1 MTPTR
6 SGTRQW
12 LRGEERRRQLLDV
25 AIAVAARRGLGR
37 TVHTEI
43 AQDACVAVS
52 SVFAY
57 FPTRTE
63 LMSAVVA
70 DVGAFYIDLA
80 HRHHDRAPDPL
91 AAVRSHFLAFAESVE
106 THPDYAQ
113 VWLEWAV
120 LIRCEDGLW
129 DAFLEFQEEI
139 IRIIARSI
147 RKSQKARAVPVSITA
162 PESAR
167 LLVASAYTTAQLAF
181 MKRSKRVIRRYT
193 EKALELA
200 LHL

>member
-1 MTPTR
+1 MAQAR
-6 SGTRQW
+6 SKSRQW

-25 AIAVAARRGLGR
+25 AIRVAARRGLGR
-37 TVHTEI
+37 TAHAEI
-43 AQDACVAVS
+43 AQDAGVAVS

-57 FPTRTE
+57 FPNRSE
-63 LMSAVVA
+63 LMAAVVA
-70 DVGAFYIDLA
+70 DVGEFYIALA
-80 HRHHDRAPDPL
+80 RRHHERAADPL
-91 AAVRSHFLAFAESVE
+91 AAVRSHFLGFAESVE

-129 DAFLEFQEEI
+129 DAFLEFQEQI
-139 IRIIARSI
+139 ISIVARSI
-147 RKSQKARAVPVSITA
+147 RKCQKSNVVPASVTA

-167 LLVASAYTTAQLAF
+167 LLVASAYTTVQLVF
-181 MKRSKRVIRRYT
+181 MKRSKQVIRRYT